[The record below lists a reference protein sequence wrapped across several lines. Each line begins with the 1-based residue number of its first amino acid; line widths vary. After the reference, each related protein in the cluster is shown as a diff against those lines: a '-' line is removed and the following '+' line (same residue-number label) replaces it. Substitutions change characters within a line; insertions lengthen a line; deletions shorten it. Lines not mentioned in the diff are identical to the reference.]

1 VPNKPAEKRSP
12 GVLIVEDSPTQAEQ
26 LRQLLEHDGFS
37 VEVARNGAEGLR
49 SAQNKRPDI
58 VISDIVMPEMDGYAF
73 CTAFKA
79 NDALKDIPVMLVT
92 TLADPR
98 EVIRAL
104 ECGAD
109 NFVTKP
115 YDEQYLV
122 TRVNYLLAN
131 KALRGSSKFRTGIEV
146 DLLGTRHF
154 ITAERHQILDLLVS
168 SFAAAVRMSEETS
181 ARERSIRESHAN
193 VQVLQRNA
201 EDLNKAYS
209 EDDVVKATLKACTAF
224 PFLEGGRIRLID
236 DQGGTYRSQA
246 TDLGS
251 VLSNSLESLTGD
263 DSAAAA
269 ASDRSTAPGHIVVVH
284 WQNLPEPAKSAQRD
298 HALVWLS
305 GQTQRHGCL
314 GVVRASDGPFSDT
327 ECQILA
333 TVGNQ
338 VTFALDRVRA
348 NEDLERLV
356 DERTRQLR
364 EEIAERK
371 SAEIALN
378 ETLERLHRAQH
389 VGKLGSGEIDLR
401 TGAVIWSS
409 NFMYLLGLQAAG
421 APTIEALE
429 RSIHPD
435 DRDRVG
441 EVTRHNLAGRETEP
455 IEFRIVVGQDK
466 IKWVR
471 RASAVKHDSSGEAI
485 GLVVTY
491 SDITE
496 TKLIEDQLRQ
506 SQKMEALGNLT
517 GGIAHDFNN
526 ILAIILT
533 NLELVQLTAGGDAD
547 EKEMIDAAISACEKG
562 SALTRSLLA
571 FSRRQPLDPKPIRLN
586 ELLSDWLKLVRRAIG
601 EDIEVSLSTADNLG
615 LINVDQ
621 AQLESA
627 LLNMLVNARDAM
639 PKGGHVIIETS
650 NVNIDQAY
658 ADANYDMAPG
668 GYVLLSVSDNGHG
681 MPPEVVARVFEPFF
695 TTKPKGRGTGLGLA
709 MVFGFVKQSGG
720 HIKIYSE
727 VGHGTTIR
735 IYLPRAEAAG
745 SQRTGDAFDT
755 VAHRAA
761 ASETILVVEDN
772 IDVRR
777 AVVRL
782 LRHQG
787 YRVIETDQVAGA
799 IEALEA
805 EPAIDLVLSDIVM
818 PGGRTGIDLAEE
830 IRARWPNVQIILTSG
845 FSESLLKN
853 GKNLPNNV
861 SLINKPYRKDDLFRT
876 LRKVLKG

>member
-1 VPNKPAEKRSP
+1 
-12 GVLIVEDSPTQAEQ
+12 
-26 LRQLLEHDGFS
+26 
-37 VEVARNGAEGLR
+37 
-49 SAQNKRPDI
+49 
-58 VISDIVMPEMDGYAF
+58 
-73 CTAFKA
+73 
-79 NDALKDIPVMLVT
+79 
-92 TLADPR
+92 
-98 EVIRAL
+98 
-104 ECGAD
+104 
-109 NFVTKP
+109 
-115 YDEQYLV
+115 
-122 TRVNYLLAN
+122 
-131 KALRGSSKFRTGIEV
+131 
-146 DLLGTRHF
+146 
-154 ITAERHQILDLLVS
+154 
-168 SFAAAVRMSEETS
+168 
-181 ARERSIRESHAN
+181 
-193 VQVLQRNA
+193 
-201 EDLNKAYS
+201 
-209 EDDVVKATLKACTAF
+209 
-224 PFLEGGRIRLID
+224 
-236 DQGGTYRSQA
+236 
-246 TDLGS
+246 
-251 VLSNSLESLTGD
+251 
-263 DSAAAA
+263 
-269 ASDRSTAPGHIVVVH
+269 
-284 WQNLPEPAKSAQRD
+284 
-298 HALVWLS
+298 
-305 GQTQRHGCL
+305 
-314 GVVRASDGPFSDT
+314 
-327 ECQILA
+327 
-333 TVGNQ
+333 
-338 VTFALDRVRA
+338 
-348 NEDLERLV
+348 
-356 DERTRQLR
+356 
-364 EEIAERK
+364 
-371 SAEIALN
+371 
-378 ETLERLHRAQH
+378 
-389 VGKLGSGEIDLR
+389 
-401 TGAVIWSS
+401 
-409 NFMYLLGLQAAG
+409 
-421 APTIEALE
+421 
-429 RSIHPD
+429 
-435 DRDRVG
+435 
-441 EVTRHNLAGRETEP
+441 
-455 IEFRIVVGQDK
+455 
-466 IKWVR
+466 
-471 RASAVKHDSSGEAI
+471 
-485 GLVVTY
+485 
-491 SDITE
+491 
-496 TKLIEDQLRQ
+496 
-506 SQKMEALGNLT
+506 
-517 GGIAHDFNN
+517 
-526 ILAIILT
+526 
-533 NLELVQLTAGGDAD
+533 
-547 EKEMIDAAISACEKG
+547 
-562 SALTRSLLA
+562 
-571 FSRRQPLDPKPIRLN
+571 LN